1 MYKLIKRRCLRFEEL
16 MMEKLLEV
24 NEYETPVFEKE
35 EELLFPEEIIAEFNE
50 GEDKLCLQCSSCHG
64 CM

>member
-1 MYKLIKRRCLRFEEL
+1 
-16 MMEKLLEV
+16 MEKLLEV